1 MRGKRIARQQY
12 IHITLPDR
20 IASPLSDY
28 IGNQLDK
35 QQRHHDEHDRADDP
49 GSVFDCECSAQV
61 RADDVKKRGGNS
73 ELPEHCAGYRV
84 GENRC
89 D

>member
-1 MRGKRIARQQY
+1 MRGKRIARQQC

-49 GSVFDCECSAQV
+49 GSVFDCKRSAQV
-61 RADDVKKRGGNS
+61 RTDDVKKRDSNS
-73 ELPEHCAGYRV
+73 KLPKHRAGCRI
-84 GENRC
+84 GENGC